1 MSTFEIKDALARYP
15 VIKGVHPVADIFP
28 IMSGEEYGAL
38 VDSVRESGLLEP
50 IIVTKD
56 GLLLDGRHRLFACLD
71 AEVEPDWRTY
81 EGDDPAG
88 YAFTTN
94 AKRRNLTPAQ
104 RATIAVQYEEYQSKL
119 AKERQRAALAAGNRT
134 KHATPGQTS
143 IVVNSPQSKQTAPP
157 APKARDIAAVAAGV
171 GSQVVQRAKYVAR
184 EAPDMFDRM
193 KAGSTSVNDAY
204 REAKA
209 RAAARTPPEA
219 VKPAQKFIQLARV
232 GGPPVD
238 YPEPKG
244 LATFNSTNEHVSW
257 ARWTWN
263 PVTGCLHGC
272 SFCYAREL
280 ANLPSFKAA
289 YPAGFD
295 PVFHHQRLDAPK
307 NTKIPTSSDARD
319 GRVFVCSM
327 ADLFGEWVPQEWI
340 DAVYA
345 SMLEA
350 PDWRYLT
357 LTKFPQRYRRANVPP
372 HLWAGASIDRQNRV
386 NATEKAM
393 RDLDVAVRW
402 LSLEPLLEPIKFND
416 ISIFDWIVIGSQTGT
431 SQPGGYQKAFAPPFE
446 WVMDLVAEARAAGVA
461 VYLKP
466 NLLGVTGEQ
475 SPGMRLITEIPK
487 ERAR

>member
-1 MSTFEIKDALARYP
+1 MTVPDIKDVLANYP
-15 VIKGVHPVADIFP
+15 VINGVHPVADIFP
-28 IMSGEEYGAL
+28 IMSAEEYGAL
-38 VDSVRESGLLEP
+38 CDSIREVGLLEP
-50 IIVTKD
+50 IVVTD
-56 GLLLDGRHRLFACLD
+56 EGLLLDGRHRLFACLD
-71 AEVEPDWRTY
+71 TETDPTWRVY

-94 AKRRNLTPAQ
+94 AKRRNLTTAQ
-104 RATIAVQYEEYQSKL
+104 LAAATVEFGALKEHEEK
-119 AKERQRAALAAGNRT
+119 ARQRQLATLKQNAGESSV
-134 KHATPGQTS
+134 K
-143 IVVNSPQSKQTAPP
+143 VNSPERKAQ
-157 APKARDIAAVAAGV
+157 ARDLAAASAGI
-171 GSQVVQRAKYVAR
+171 GGQAVQRAKFVANQ
-184 EAPDMFDRM
+184 APDLFGEM
-193 KAGSTSVNDAY
+193 KAGRASVNEAY
-204 REAKA
+204 KAAKA
-209 RAAARTPPEA
+209 RTAARPAPETA
-219 VKPAQKFIQLARV
+219 KPAQEFVQLARV

-238 YPEPKG
+238 YPKPKG
-244 LATFNSTNEHVSW
+244 LATFNQTNEHVSW

-272 SFCYAREL
+272 KFCYAREL

-307 NTKIPTSSDARD
+307 NTKIPASADARD

-386 NATEKAM
+386 SLTEKAM
-393 RDLDVAVRW
+393 RDLPVAVRW
-402 LSLEPLLEPIKFND
+402 LSLEPLLEPIRFNE
-416 ISIFDWIVIGSQTGT
+416 IGIFDWIVVGSQTGT
-431 SQPGGYQKAFAPPFE
+431 NQPEGYHKAFAPPFE
-446 WVMDLVAEARAAGVA
+446 WVMDLVTQARAAGVA

-466 NLLGVTGEQ
+466 NLLGAVGEQ
-475 SPGMRLITEIPK
+475 SPGMRLIQEIPE